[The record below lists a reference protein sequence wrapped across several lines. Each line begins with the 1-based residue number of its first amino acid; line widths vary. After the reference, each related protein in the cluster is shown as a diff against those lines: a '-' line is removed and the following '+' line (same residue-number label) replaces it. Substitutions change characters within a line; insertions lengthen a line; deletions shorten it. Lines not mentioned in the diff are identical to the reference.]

1 MDWHRV
7 KEDKMEYTFFLKK
20 DATIYMGGDPLKGG
34 VPTLTVVRVKN
45 PQVLIDPEK
54 GTITIIET
62 K

>member
-1 MDWHRV
+1 
-7 KEDKMEYTFFLKK
+7 MEYTFFLKGK
-20 DATIYMGGDPLKGG
+20 EATVFMGGDPSKGG
-34 VPTLTVVRVKN
+34 VPSLTVVRVQN

>member
-1 MDWHRV
+1 MA
-7 KEDKMEYTFFLKK
+7 EYTFWLKK
-20 DATIYMGGDPLKGG
+20 ETTVFMGGDPTKGG
-34 VPTLTVVRVKN
+34 TPVLTVVHVQN